1 MWKGENHNDRMNVLN
16 GIAYDPEKDRLFLTM
31 KRWPL
36 TFGIDLVPRGAVF
49 LQRI

>member
-1 MWKGENHNDRMNVLN
+1 MYVLN

-36 TFGIDLVPRGAVF
+36 TFEIDLVPKGAVF